1 MKYLVKYQGIEVKF
15 NTIVE
20 VAKWVS
26 SNTEHYVTQADVVS
40 FVQNKIQ
47 VNGLSIHKLADEL
60 DIKIQNQMKR
70 YMDIYDAVRARIAEG
85 GDDARVMLQ
94 DVIRL
99 ELGPLN
105 AKEFKY
111 ATNIFAERGL

>member
-15 NTIVE
+15 NTIVAA
-20 VAKWVS
+20 AKWICA
-26 SNTEHYVTQADVVS
+26 NTNQYVTQADVVA
-40 FVQNKIQ
+40 FIQNKVQ
-47 VNGLSIHKLADEL
+47 VNGLSVHQLADEL

-99 ELGPLN
+99 EVGPLN
-105 AKEFKY
+105 EKEFKY